1 MIRKTL
7 TTHLAPFRSL
17 VATRNVAQ
25 ITLIHAVP
33 SMKTKVPTK
42 QHSLE
47 LSNLRK
53 QLLDRP
59 GLLGIKRG
67 MITWYTEDGQQFAA
81 TVLEVDACEVM
92 ANKTKETDG
101 YTAVMVGLGTKLK
114 NLTPDQLRLAQQA
127 GVSPKR
133 SIREFRVRD
142 ESGLI
147 PVGTELRAD
156 YFAVGQLVDV
166 SGVSK
171 GKGFAGVIKRHG
183 FAGLQA
189 SHGVSKAHRSAGSTG
204 ATQDPGR
211 VLPGKKMAGHM
222 GAVNRTVFNNEVLH
236 ADGDAG
242 ILVVK
247 GVVPGPNKS
256 VIKVR
261 DAKKLYGRSLLSM
274 KL

>member
-1 MIRKTL
+1 MRL
-7 TTHLAPFRSL
+7 GRFSSL
-17 VATRNVAQ
+17 IATRNVAQ
-25 ITLIHAVP
+25 ITLVHAVP

-42 QHSLE
+42 YHSLE
-47 LSNLRK
+47 MSNLRK
-53 QLLDRP
+53 LLLNRP

-67 MITWYTEDGQQFAA
+67 MITWYTDDGKQFAA
-81 TVLEVDACEVM
+81 TVLEIDSCEVL
-92 ANKTKETDG
+92 ANKTKESHG
-101 YTAVMVGLGTKLK
+101 YTSVMLGQGSKLK
-114 NLTPDQLRLAQQA
+114 NVRPDHLRLAQEA

-133 SIREFRVRD
+133 TIKEFRVRD

-147 PVGTELRAD
+147 PAGTELTAD

-222 GAVNRTVFNNEVLH
+222 GAVNHTVFNNEVLH
-236 ADGDAG
+236 ADGDSG

-247 GVVPGPNKS
+247 GVVPGPNRS
-256 VIKVR
+256 VVKIR
-261 DAKKLYGRSLLSM
+261 DAKKLYGKSLLSM
-274 KL
+274 K